1 MAAEIEAIIN
11 AAPGHQATPRVKAA
25 FVRRK
30 GDYGFGWPGAIYDG
44 EAALKN
50 YTQEIQKTSEEL
62 GLDIEIEPQPIYD
75 NEAADSFINQLTTE
89 CPDGALVVLLDRQQH
104 AWPTAN
110 RVIETGIPTIVF
122 APIGA
127 AFTTNVRE
135 PAKRTGAYVVSSMDF
150 DAVKYGL
157 KMIKAH
163 KQMCESNVII
173 LRGDQRSEKEVEN
186 LGTKLKILPVEKFGV
201 EYDNVGSPTARKEKE
216 ETEEVRAIAQEYV
229 KQAQKVVEP
238 SESDVINAAKTYVAA
253 KRILEQEQG
262 DAIAMD
268 CLGPARRGR
277 FPVPCLAW
285 SKLNDAGIP
294 AGCEA
299 DLNATLTQMLVQYL
313 FDKPGFQQDPV
324 PETVQNALIGA
335 HCSCPTKLN
344 GFQGSSE
351 PFNLRCHHSRTGVAP
366 QVLWHE
372 GQEMTIA
379 GFMGQ
384 DKMLVYSGKV
394 LGNVSIPPAGGCLT
408 SVIVEVE
415 GISDVV
421 DVKGFHQI
429 FFYGNHERQLRAYC
443 QMFGIQAQ
451 SL

>member
-1 MAAEIEAIIN
+1 MATEIEAIIN
-11 AAPGHQATPRVKAA
+11 AAPGHQATPRVKAV

-30 GDYGFGWPGAIYDG
+30 EDYGFGWPGAIYDG

-50 YTQEIQKTSEEL
+50 YTQQIQETAEDLGIDMEITS
-62 GLDIEIEPQPIYD
+62 QPIYD
-75 NEAADSFINQLTTE
+75 NEAADSFINQLSTE
-89 CPDGALVVLLDRQQH
+89 RPDGALVVLLDRQQH

-135 PAKRTGAYVVSSMDF
+135 PAKKAGAYIVSSMDF

-163 KQMCESNVII
+163 KQMCESKVII
-173 LRGDQRSEKEVEN
+173 LRGDQRSEKELEN
-186 LGTKLKILPVEKFGV
+186 LGTKLKILPLETFGL
-201 EYDNVGSPTARKEKE
+201 EYDKVD
-216 ETEEVRAIAQEYV
+216 ETEEVRAIAREYM
-229 KQAQKVVEP
+229 KQAQKIVEP
-238 SESDVINAAKTYVAA
+238 SEADVINAAKTYIAA
-253 KRILEQEQG
+253 KQILEREQA

-285 SKLNDAGIP
+285 SRLNDAGIT

-313 FDKPGFQQDPV
+313 FNKPGFQQDPV

-344 GFQGSSE
+344 GFHGSSE
-351 PFNLRCHHSRTGVAP
+351 PFNLRCHHSHTGVAP
-366 QVLWHE
+366 QVLWRE
-372 GQEMTIA
+372 GQKMTIA

-384 DKMLVYSGKV
+384 DKMLIYSGKV

-429 FFYGNHERQLRAYC
+429 FFYGNHERQLRTYC

-451 SL
+451 SLPN

>member
-1 MAAEIEAIIN
+1 MATEIEAIIN
-11 AAPGHQATPRVKAA
+11 AAPGHQATPRVKAV

-30 GDYGFGWPGAIYDG
+30 EDYGFGWPGAVYDG

-50 YTQEIQKTSEEL
+50 YTQQIQETAEDLGIDMEITS
-62 GLDIEIEPQPIYD
+62 QPIYD
-75 NEAADSFINQLTTE
+75 DEAADSFINQLSTE
-89 CPDGALVVLLDRQQH
+89 RPDGALVVLLDRQQH

-110 RVIETGIPTIVF
+110 KVIETGIPTIVF

-135 PAKRTGAYVVSSMDF
+135 PAKKAGAYIVSSMDF

-186 LGTKLKILPVEKFGV
+186 LGTKLKILPVETFGL
-201 EYDNVGSPTARKEKE
+201 EYDKVD
-216 ETEEVRAIAQEYV
+216 ETEEVRAIAREYM

-238 SESDVINAAKTYVAA
+238 SEADVINAAKTYIAA
-253 KRILEQEQG
+253 KQILEREQA

-285 SKLNDAGIP
+285 SRLNDAGIT

-313 FDKPGFQQDPV
+313 FNKPGFQQDPV

-335 HCSCPTKLN
+335 HCSCPTRLN

-351 PFNLRCHHSRTGVAP
+351 PFNLRCHHSHTGVAP
-366 QVLWHE
+366 QVLWRE

-379 GFMGQ
+379 CFMGQ
-384 DKMLVYSGKV
+384 DKMLIYSGKV

-451 SL
+451 SLPN